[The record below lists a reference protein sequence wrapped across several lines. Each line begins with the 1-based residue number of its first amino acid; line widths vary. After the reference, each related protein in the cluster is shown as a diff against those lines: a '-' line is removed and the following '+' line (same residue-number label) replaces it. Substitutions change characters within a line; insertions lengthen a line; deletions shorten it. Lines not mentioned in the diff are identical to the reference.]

1 MNRSIKL
8 REYFPM
14 IKTKDELLEEIQGTV
29 KLRDIYDSWTD
40 DEQKR
45 FVDICTGAKGV
56 KITYDPYFK
65 EIFNPEYDS
74 TRLNNLLSCILGRS
88 VKVIAVLPNDGT
100 RLSDEN
106 TLLITDIV
114 VELEDGSLA
123 NVEIQKI
130 GYLFPCQ
137 RAACYSADLLLRQYK
152 RVRDKRKKKFK
163 YNDIKNVYTIII
175 FEKSPSIF
183 YNSSMDYIHYAEAQT
198 DTGITLDLLQKY
210 VFINLDI
217 FLKSQHNKPISNDT
231 EAWLT
236 FLSSDDTD
244 DIIRLIEEHPEFK
257 PLYQDIYEM
266 CQNVE
271 DIMSLFSKELQ
282 ILDAN
287 TVQFMVDEMQ
297 KEIDKQKDEL
307 DKQKNEL
314 DKQKNELDKQ
324 KNELDKQK
332 NELNAKD
339 LQIEELQV
347 RISELEKSSTS

>member
-1 MNRSIKL
+1 MNNTTRL

-14 IKTKDELLEEIQGTV
+14 IKTRDELLEEIQGTV
-29 KLRDIYDSWTD
+29 KLKAIYDSWTD

-45 FVDICTGAKGV
+45 FVEICTGARGV

-65 EIFNPEYDS
+65 EVFNPEYDRE
-74 TRLNNLLSCILGRS
+74 RLSDFLSCILGRT
-88 VKVIAVLPNDGT
+88 VKVIAILPNDGT

-163 YNDIKNVYTIII
+163 YDDIKNVYTIIL

-183 YNSSMDYIHYAEAQT
+183 YNSSMDYIHYAEAKT
-198 DTGITLDLLQKY
+198 NTGVTLDLLQKY

-231 EAWLT
+231 DAWLT
-236 FLSSDDTD
+236 FLSSDDTE
-244 DIIRLIEEHPEFK
+244 DIIRLINEHPEFK
-257 PLYQDIYEM
+257 SLYQDIYEM

-297 KEIDKQKDEL
+297 KEIDKQK
-307 DKQKNEL
+307 
-314 DKQKNELDKQ
+314 
-324 KNELDKQK
+324 NELDKQK
-332 NELNAKD
+332 NELNKQKAELDAKD
-339 LQIEELQV
+339 SKIQELMA
-347 RISELEKSSTS
+347 RISELEGRATP